1 MESDKIP
8 QKQLKN
14 REKQAENMK
23 NLEPQVQNNEI
34 SVIIV
39 LTTKGGKQWKID
51 HLIIDRQ

>member
-39 LTTKGGKQWKID
+39 LTTKGRKQWKID
-51 HLIIDRQ
+51 NLIIDRQ